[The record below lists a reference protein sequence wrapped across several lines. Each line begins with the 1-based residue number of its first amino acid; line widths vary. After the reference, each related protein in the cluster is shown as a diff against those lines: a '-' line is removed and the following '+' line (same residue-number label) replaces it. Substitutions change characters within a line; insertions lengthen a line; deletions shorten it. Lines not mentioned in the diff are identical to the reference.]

1 MERRLFRLTQT
12 ILAVSLFFHLCAT
25 VIWVGGLLLTL
36 ILVWPEVNRTLRE
49 NPALY
54 ALLSRLRKRFSVY
67 GNLALAVLL
76 ITGMTQMAGDPNYD
90 GLMQF
95 NNDWSRVILLKHIA
109 ILGMVVCGA
118 GLQFGVAPA
127 LERATLLVER
137 GKADGIEWGKL
148 RRREVLLTRVNAAL
162 GVLVLAFSAWAGTL

>member
-1 MERRLFRLTQT
+1 LTQT
-12 ILAVSLFFHLCAT
+12 ILAISLFFHITAT
-25 VIWVGGLLLTL
+25 VIWIGGLLLTL

-49 NPALY
+49 NAALY
-54 ALLSRLRKRFSVY
+54 TLLSRLRKRFNVY

-95 NNDWSRVILLKHIA
+95 DNDWSRVILLKHIA
-109 ILGMVVCGA
+109 IVGMVICGA
-118 GLQFGVAPA
+118 LLQFGVTPA
-127 LERATLLVER
+127 LERATLLLER
-137 GKADGIEWGKL
+137 GKANGDEWGKL
-148 RRREVLLTRVNAAL
+148 RRREVTLTRINAAL